1 MTKKLKDKK
10 KCCKQNLKNKE
21 NKANFSKRNHK
32 IRIVQA
38 KDYSSKIS
46 KPSIT
51 EKYKILEKF
60 INPQKTENSPQTS
73 KTVLGRSPTQYGF
86 QRNKIKDL
94 KKGQWS
100 LQEDKL
106 LKEWIQEF
114 GPRKWEKCGIFIHG
128 RSAKQCWEHWNNC
141 INPGLIKGEWTSEED
156 FLIMEFYEKCN
167 GNWKKIILLFNG
179 RTKNSIKNRFFSQL
193 RKIATKNINVLER
206 KIFSKIKL
214 KELKNFLPEAVSE
227 AKNKFLSDNPM
238 TQEEFKNYL
247 NKMELKIKKKMIQN
261 IDMNDTIF
269 SINLGDSKGENTENS
284 FIEKRKWTSNE
295 SLMNNSDDSFEENKI
310 KIKKDEIA
318 FDYSYINNNYDN
330 EEKNDTNKSNE
341 AKNNYYING
350 EISTNQICELK
361 NYNDNISFNND
372 IINNN
377 ECDLKN
383 TFFKSLYF
391 RPNNLLEDLHSE
403 HKSSYDFFQNIEY
416 EENSIIGNYSIR
428 NSGIK
433 LF

>member
-100 LQEDKL
+100 LLEDKL

-156 FLIMEFYEKCN
+156 FLIMEFYEKSN

-372 IINNN
+372 IIINN
-377 ECDLKN
+377 ECDLIN

>member
-1 MTKKLKDKK
+1 M
-10 KCCKQNLKNKE
+10 
-21 NKANFSKRNHK
+21 
-32 IRIVQA
+32 
-38 KDYSSKIS
+38 
-46 KPSIT
+46 
-51 EKYKILEKF
+51 EKF

-156 FLIMEFYEKCN
+156 FLIMEFYEKSN

-372 IINNN
+372 IIINN
-377 ECDLKN
+377 ECDLIN